1 MKVSKKISVLGGG
14 SWGTALACLAA
25 RAFGNCLLHTI
36 EQNAADEI
44 NNEHTNSR
52 YLGDTKLPNG
62 LIATV
67 NIEET
72 INSDIIIVAVPS
84 FALVQT
90 LENLKKSGLPEG
102 AILLIATKGMCQN
115 PLQLFSERIE
125 AMFVNSYAFIS
136 GPNFAKE
143 VAEDKFAS
151 ITISSKN
158 IELAR
163 NISGLI
169 SSSKLEVS
177 FTDDIITVQIAALVK
192 NVVAIKSGMLE
203 AEGGGENAR
212 AWLIS
217 MGLSEIAIISKYLGG
232 NAASLALPAVVG
244 DLVLTSYSRTSRN
257 TKFGFDFHNN
267 SYSKEYLKNY
277 PVLVEGI
284 SSARLLNEFLKD
296 SKLEL
301 PIITSVAERV

>member
-1 MKVSKKISVLGGG
+1 MTVFKKISVLGGG
-14 SWGTALACLAA
+14 SWGTALACLAY

-36 EQNAADEI
+36 EQDAADEI
-44 NNEHTNSR
+44 NNEHKNSG
-52 YLGDTKLPNG
+52 YLGDTRLPKN
-62 LIATV
+62 LTATLD
-67 NIEET
+67 IKE
-72 INSDIIIVAVPS
+72 IIDSDIIIVAVPS
-84 FALVQT
+84 FAFVET
-90 LENLKKSGLPEG
+90 LESLKAHGLPKN
-102 AILLIATKGMCQN
+102 AILLVATKGMCQN
-115 PLQLFSERIE
+115 PLQLFSERIKS
-125 AMFVNSYAFIS
+125 MFANSYAFIS

-158 IELAR
+158 IELAQQ
-163 NISGLI
+163 IAGLF
-169 SSSKLEVS
+169 SSPKLEVS
-177 FTDDIITVQIAALVK
+177 FTNDIITVQIAALVK

-217 MGLSEIAIISKYLGG
+217 MGLSEIAMISKSLGG
-232 NAASLALPAVVG
+232 NAESLALPAVVG

-267 SYSKEYLKNY
+267 SYSKEYLKDY
-277 PVLVEGI
+277 PVLVEGV
-284 SSARLLNEFLKD
+284 SSARLLKEFLKD

-301 PIITSVAERV
+301 PIISSVADKV